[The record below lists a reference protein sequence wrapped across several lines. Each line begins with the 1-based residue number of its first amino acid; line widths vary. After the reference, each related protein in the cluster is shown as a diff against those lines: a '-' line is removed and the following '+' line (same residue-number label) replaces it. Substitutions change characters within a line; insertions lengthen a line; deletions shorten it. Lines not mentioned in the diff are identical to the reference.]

1 MANNLYT
8 NIIGIG
14 PLFPIQITENEKGEK
29 GWYPVNGDIEL
40 VHNNL
45 SALLWYDIGQ
55 RFRQEDFGTR
65 LWECIEEPNTQAL
78 AFLVKDFLKKAIS
91 TYETR
96 ITFKSLNMRL
106 EGTKLFIEMNYV
118 INQTGSQQV
127 LGISYD
133 RSENILKSY

>member
-14 PLFPIQITENEKGEK
+14 PLFPIRITENEKGEK

-78 AFLVKDFLKKAIS
+78 AFLVKDFLKKAIMAAKV
-91 TYETR
+91 
-96 ITFKSLNMRL
+96 ILMILCLN
-106 EGTKLFIEMNYV
+106 
-118 INQTGSQQV
+118 
-127 LGISYD
+127 
-133 RSENILKSY
+133 

>member
-14 PLFPIQITENEKGEK
+14 PLFPIRITENEKGEK

-65 LWECIEEPNTQAL
+65 LWECIQKEGYKEIHDGGWVDGDGDGKANDKGLDADGTLFAL
-78 AFLVKDFLKKAIS
+78 LDNGRGTLVKI
-91 TYETR
+91 R
-96 ITFKSLNMRL
+96 
-106 EGTKLFIEMNYV
+106 
-118 INQTGSQQV
+118 
-127 LGISYD
+127 
-133 RSENILKSY
+133 

>member
-14 PLFPIQITENEKGEK
+14 PLFPIRITENEKGEK

-65 LWECIEEPNTQAL
+65 LWECIEEPNTQAQ
-78 AFLVKDFLKKAIS
+78 AFLINTFLKEAIS
-91 TYETR
+91 LYEDR
-96 ITFKSLNMRL
+96 INYKEAIISRSGNKLYIEMHYTLKQSNEEKSL
-106 EGTKLFIEMNYV
+106 
-118 INQTGSQQV
+118 
-127 LGISYD
+127 GITYNNLTNSL
-133 RSENILKSY
+133 S

>member
-14 PLFPIQITENEKGEK
+14 PLFPIRITENEKGENHLFPK
-29 GWYPVNGDIEL
+29 Q
-40 VHNNL
+40 HNNL

-133 RSENILKSY
+133 RSENILKPY

>member
-45 SALLWYDIGQ
+45 SALLGMI
-55 RFRQEDFGTR
+55 
-65 LWECIEEPNTQAL
+65 
-78 AFLVKDFLKKAIS
+78 
-91 TYETR
+91 
-96 ITFKSLNMRL
+96 
-106 EGTKLFIEMNYV
+106 
-118 INQTGSQQV
+118 
-127 LGISYD
+127 
-133 RSENILKSY
+133 